1 MLTKNSIISIVNNN
15 FYLSQ
20 QTLTLRSGSTASTS
34 AEPQPGTSKD
44 DEASVAS
51 VDEPAPAPQAPE
63 ESRAEALQAKVMIIY
78 IVFRY
83 SV

>member
-20 QTLTLRSGSTASTS
+20 QTLTLRSGSTASV
-34 AEPQPGTSKD
+34 EPQPGTSKD
-44 DEASVAS
+44 DEPSMAS
-51 VDEPAPAPQAPE
+51 VDEPAPAPKAPE
-63 ESRAEALQAKVMIIY
+63 ESRVEALQAKVMIIY